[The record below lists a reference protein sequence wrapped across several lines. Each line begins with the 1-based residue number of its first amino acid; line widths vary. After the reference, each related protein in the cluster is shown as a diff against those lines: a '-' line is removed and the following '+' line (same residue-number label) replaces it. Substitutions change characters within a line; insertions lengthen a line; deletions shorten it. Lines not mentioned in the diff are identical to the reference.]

1 MTKVYKEEDKG
12 YVRTVQLYLGCSDPT
27 KLISCVLLRPI
38 DKIVL
43 LVHSNKEV

>member
-1 MTKVYKEEDKG
+1 MHKDKG

-27 KLISCVLLRPI
+27 KLINHVLVHLI

-43 LVHSNKEV
+43 LLE